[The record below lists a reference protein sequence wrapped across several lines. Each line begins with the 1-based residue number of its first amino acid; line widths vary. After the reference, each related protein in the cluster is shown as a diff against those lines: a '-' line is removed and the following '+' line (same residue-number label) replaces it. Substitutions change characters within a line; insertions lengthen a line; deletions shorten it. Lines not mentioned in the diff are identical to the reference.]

1 MNTQFCEYTSPL
13 NGQKNAKE
21 IMLRVNTLQEYKDS
35 EPEVID
41 LITEGLLYEKKD
53 SLYLTYDESEI
64 SGIANNKVILKVKG
78 SEYVKMNRFGEFE
91 TEMLFKEKKR
101 DVSIYSTP
109 YGEFRVEILT
119 DKVDVDLQDSMGDV
133 YVEYTVAV
141 SGSTEVKNKLTIS
154 YYEE

>member
-13 NGQKNAKE
+13 NGQNNAKE

-78 SEYVKMNRFGEFE
+78 NEYVKMNRFGEFE

-119 DKVDVDLQDSMGDV
+119 DKVDVELQDSMGDV

-141 SGSTEVKNKLTIS
+141 SGSTEVKNRLTIS